1 MSVGGQDRRMSQQPT
16 SFNVAGA
23 VDLAALAETRQIH
36 AQAAVARDELVAR
49 ADAAGDSGPVI
60 VEATD
65 ATFQSEIIERSVT
78 VPVVIDFWATWCQPC
93 QQLSPIL
100 EDFARADGGAW
111 VLAKV
116 DVDANPQLSTAAQV
130 QSIPTVMVVWQG
142 KVIPGFQGA
151 LPKEQVRLFLDEV
164 MALASSSPGGTAA
177 DAAVDPEVAAA
188 EDQMLAGDLTGAA
201 AAYREILAARP
212 GSQEAAAGLAR
223 VQLLERTQGLDAV
236 AVRAVA
242 DTEPTNL
249 EAVLQAADLDL
260 LDGNLPV
267 AFGRLVD
274 AVRRTSG
281 TERDQVRERL
291 VDLFAIVGDDD
302 PYVVAAR
309 RDLASA
315 LF

>member
-1 MSVGGQDRRMSQQPT
+1 MSQPPT

-23 VDLAALAETRQIH
+23 VDLAALAQTRQIQE
-36 AQAAVARDELVAR
+36 QATQARDELVAR
-49 ADAAGDSGPVI
+49 ADAAGDVGPVA
-60 VEATD
+60 VDVTD
-65 ATFQSEIIERSVT
+65 ATFQSEIIDRSAT

-100 EDFARADGGAW
+100 EDFASADGGAW

-116 DVDANPQLSTAAQV
+116 DVDANPQLSAAAQV

-164 MALASSSPGGTAA
+164 MALAAQLPGGAGPAATA
-177 DAAVDPEVAAA
+177 DPEVVAA
-188 EDQMLAGDLTGAA
+188 ENLMLAGDLTGAGD
-201 AAYREILAARP
+201 AYRQVLADRP
-212 GSQEAAAGLAR
+212 GSLEAAAGLAR
-223 VQLLERTQGLDAV
+223 VQLMERAQGLDAV
-236 AVRAVA
+236 AVRAAAGVDPSDVTA
-242 DTEPTNL
+242 
-249 EAVLQAADLDL
+249 ALQAADLDL

-281 TERDQVRERL
+281 ADRDRVRERL
-291 VDLFAIVGDDD
+291 VDLFAIIGDDD
-302 PYVVAAR
+302 PAVVAAR